1 MAMLKLMTPKF
12 RVSFPNVF
20 EAKKINNEGK
30 AKYSLTMLFNL
41 AEIMKNPDEKKK
53 WEAMLAAVKQI
64 ATENWPKG
72 IPEKMQNP
80 FRKGEEKEQ
89 YQGYGPGVIFVVA
102 STLTR
107 PGVVDEKVVP
117 IVDREQ
123 FYAGCYAR
131 AMVNPY
137 AWTFMGK
144 NGVSFGLQNVQKIA
158 DGDPFGGRSN
168 AEDDF
173 EAVEGGVTDA
183 GSVDNASAL
192 FG

>member
-1 MAMLKLMTPKF
+1 MIKLMTPVF

-20 EAKKINNEGK
+20 EAVQFNGQGK
-30 AKYSLTMLFNL
+30 FRYGLTMLFSIADIQKDPGEL
-41 AEIMKNPDEKKK
+41 AK
-53 WEAMLAAVKQI
+53 WKAMRAALETVAREQ
-64 ATENWPKG
+64 WPKVLPTTL
-72 IPEKMQNP
+72 INP

-89 YQGYGPGVIFVVA
+89 HAGYGPGIVFARA

-107 PGVVDEKVVP
+107 PGVVDETVNP
-117 IVDREQ
+117 ILFREQ

-137 AWTFMGK
+137 PNKFPGK
-144 NGVSFGLQNVQKIA
+144 SGVLWGLQNVQKVK

-168 AEDDF
+168 AESDF
-173 EAVEGGVTDA
+173 NAVDGAVSEDVKSTTED
-183 GSVDNASAL
+183 AL